1 MKNLSKKDN
10 VLKLKA
16 CLNQIST
23 KKLLNKIFSV
33 FNINNNKHYRN
44 NEEQI
49 LKKIITEMSS
59 NKKNSVLIKNLED
72 IEFLL
77 EFMNGVSASIVPISK
92 TSMFVSNQLG
102 LYFTQEEKEIID
114 ELCFLT
120 DKIIYEY

>member
-1 MKNLSKKDN
+1 MKDQRKKCN
-10 VLKLKA
+10 VQELKVY
-16 CLNQIST
+16 LNQIST

-33 FNINNNKHYRN
+33 FNIDNNKHYRN
-44 NEEQI
+44 KEEQI
-49 LKKIITEMSS
+49 LKKFITEMSS

-77 EFMNGVSASIVPISK
+77 EFMNGVSASIVPKFK
-92 TSMFVSNQLG
+92 TSMFVSNKLG

-114 ELCFLT
+114 ELCLLT